1 MLLRDWEDEY
11 MKLNNIDRVQMI
23 MEDWIIFTMY
33 YMSVLVKNVCL
44 KNMRTYENSLSAI
57 FC

>member
-11 MKLNNIDRVQMI
+11 MKLNNIDRVEMI
-23 MEDWIIFTMY
+23 MEDWIIFAMC

-44 KNMRTYENSLSAI
+44 KNMRTYENPLNAI